1 MKVRPT
7 ELQERVIAIDMMR
20 GFSLLGIFI
29 VNMLAFHTPY
39 YYINPYTWY
48 TDPSDIDTFQ
58 WIDIALQGSVY
69 PLFAM
74 LFGYGL
80 TMQFIKSQERG
91 MSFIALGI
99 RRLSVLFIIGI
110 IHAFLLWSGD
120 ILITYA
126 LSGFIVIFL
135 LRLSRVW
142 LLVIALTLYAIPNMG
157 LALLTYI
164 YVASDGV
171 FYSGIQEME
180 ASVVAFSTGSWTDI
194 FAQRAADWSYANIES
209 GALFLIGITI
219 LPYMLLGVVA
229 AKSKLIERTSDKL
242 PFWFVLTL
250 VTLVVGYAIK
260 VLPFFIEP
268 NFYYMYVQ
276 DIFGGPLVAI
286 GYAGLITMLCQL
298 SMFRKLFNPIAKVG
312 RMSMTTYL
320 TQSLIATTIFYSY
333 GLGFYGKMDLVTGTW
348 MAIGIFIIQ
357 LIFAE
362 IWFSKFNQGPVEII
376 WKRATYG
383 KKINKNDE
391 KNDEVS

>member
-1 MKVRPT
+1 VKVRPT
-7 ELQERVIAIDMMR
+7 ELHERVLALDMMR

-29 VNMLAFHTPY
+29 VNMLAFHTPF
-39 YYINPYTWY
+39 YYINPYTWF
-48 TDPSDIDTFQ
+48 TNPSDIATFQ

-80 TMQFIKSQERG
+80 TMQFLKLQERG
-91 MSFIALGI
+91 MSFITLGI
-99 RRLSVLFIIGI
+99 RRLSVLLIIGI
-110 IHAFLLWSGD
+110 LHTFLLWSGD

-142 LLVIALTLYAIPNMG
+142 LMVIALTLYIIPNMG

-164 YVASDGV
+164 YVVTDGV
-171 FYSGIQEME
+171 FYSGIQEIE
-180 ASVVAFSTGSWTDI
+180 SSVVAFSMGSWTDI

-219 LPYMLLGVVA
+219 LPYMLLGTVA
-229 AKSKLIERTSDKL
+229 AKSKLIERSSNKL
-242 PFWFVLTL
+242 LFWIVLTL
-250 VTLVVGYAIK
+250 VTLVVGYSIK
-260 VLPFFIEP
+260 VLPFLIEP
-268 NFYYMYVQ
+268 NFYYMYIQ

-286 GYAGLITMLCQL
+286 GYAGLIALLCQ
-298 SMFRKLFNPIAKVG
+298 SSIFRKLFNPIAKVG
-312 RMSMTTYL
+312 RMSMTAYL
-320 TQSLIATTIFYSY
+320 TQSIIATTVFYSY
-333 GLGFYGKMDLVTGTW
+333 GFGLYGKVDLVTGTW
-348 MAIGIFIIQ
+348 MAIGIFVIQ

-362 IWFSKFNQGPVEII
+362 IWLSKFSQGPVEIL

-383 KKINKNDE
+383 KK
-391 KNDEVS
+391 